1 MHLIRASNETFYYFF
16 IVAWWYLYVDQLS
29 CFGRG
34 SFSNSKILRCMV
46 LKSDMIM
53 IKLQTWVML
62 WKTWAFSDVIIQNI
76 ISNSKLNCY
85 VLIHANRGSPPLP
98 VSRSICNPCLAILY
112 FFNVLPEQNNFN
124 TSIAFTLRAE
134 SWHSILVVIWKIPNF
149 VYFLIWHSRK

>member
-1 MHLIRASNETFYYFF
+1 MS
-16 IVAWWYLYVDQLS
+16 W
-29 CFGRG
+29 FGRY
-34 SFSNSKILRCMV
+34 SFSVESKLLFMV
-46 LKSDMIM
+46 LRSDMIM

-98 VSRSICNPCLAILY
+98 VSRSICNPCFAILY

-134 SWHSILVVIWKIPNF
+134 SWHSILVAIWKTPNF
-149 VYFLIWHSRK
+149 VYFLIWHGRK